1 MIKTQYENL
10 SKSYGIPFKAI
21 EDNYIIDTIIGRGSF
36 GTVVKGRDKKTQN
49 IVAIKILQKDYSKRD
64 MIPIIRN
71 EIDII
76 KYIKSLDI
84 EGVIKTY
91 EIFEQFDCV
100 CLIQE
105 YADGGNL
112 NDLISHRTDN
122 SPLSNI
128 NENYSLISQLI
139 NSIQSLHKYGIIHR
153 DLKCDNVMLDSNKN
167 VKIIDFGL
175 AGIKTHHDAIN
186 DVYGTLP
193 YLSPEIVKGEMYS
206 NKVDVWALGIMM
218 YQLIYSKYIFEGNT
232 INEIA
237 NKILYMKIKV
247 DRSIDKESEKAKKV
261 NDLIIACLNRE
272 AKKRPDI
279 NSIAEMLF

>member
-1 MIKTQYENL
+1 ML
-10 SKSYGIPFKAI
+10 FRS
-21 EDNYIIDTIIGRGSF
+21 
-36 GTVVKGRDKKTQN
+36 
-49 IVAIKILQKDYSKRD
+49 
-64 MIPIIRN
+64 
-71 EIDII
+71 
-76 KYIKSLDI
+76 
-84 EGVIKTY
+84 
-91 EIFEQFDCV
+91 
-100 CLIQE
+100 IQE

-186 DVYGTLP
+186 DLYGTLP